1 MVTALTSAGS
11 ENVAPTLLT
20 RDISPRSSNLNNL
33 VPVPHTISVRLYNQ
47 SDFMEA
53 LKAALSEEVLRV
65 RLAEPP
71 PKQESLLLEI
81 TGRTDRVV
89 VQAEVLGAMVEG
101 TYPLRLRPRS
111 DEQFGELFSIIA
123 KLEAERRPSHADEPE
138 DPLEAELMQ
147 MGAAMPLPPEEE
159 LEELGPA
166 DANEFALLGNLPFP
180 ADMDDTMTPV
190 LRPTFGSLEGTS
202 ILDLPEATLPPRE
215 SERNLNAAPA
225 SSSGRTMPTHDSSD
239 DMIVTDATLEA
250 LSQIDFD
257 DATLE
262 RSVSVNTLAPDPL
275 LGRKVAGGKYEIE
288 TLVGS
293 GASGAVY
300 KAKHIGLRRA
310 VAIKVLHPHFQAD
323 PEFMKRFHREALA
336 ASQLDHPNI
345 MRVLDFGQ
353 EPTDALVYIV
363 MEFLQGASLQAK
375 LHEEGKFTPERAVA
389 TISQVLGALAVAH
402 EQGIIHR
409 DVKPENVVIVRGRD
423 EDGGAIEVVKVC
435 DFGIAAL
442 QNTHPD
448 DPTPQAMEAAELA
461 KSIGAGYLC
470 GTPEYMAPEQ
480 ARGELTDARSDVY
493 ACACTLYELL
503 TGRTPFEGMAPMEII
518 VAQST
523 MPVPALSTI
532 APGLPTPLAD
542 VIMRALSKAP
552 EERPQNARQFRTEL
566 REALEAAA
574 PKPLKK
580 TPSLVSRASGT
591 FDVEAGLSAF
601 TTYFATAVLGTGG
614 FRKENAARFPAQWKD
629 GQKLLS
635 SLLDTRRE
643 MTFVRRDTER
653 AIGFFALLGD
663 GEAIDLKKLFGR
675 DGYEKVG
682 AAFVGELARPGIA
695 ALTLQREV
703 TDVALSELCAMLR
716 STPEEAARSI
726 AAARLTGVSAIFP
739 NEIVGRDRKLS
750 WKVGLSASRL
760 ARDLAMLQRTTA
772 NAETMSAATQALV
785 LRSTRVLQKAEELRQ
800 LLVNIDLGAARGARV
815 DGLAAQTIA
824 SLSLAR
830 SMDVASLLASDLDQ
844 KEGPERERSAGLL
857 GLVGRR
863 LVRERTPEMFE
874 VLCEIGLRGL
884 IPLHELPNDI
894 ALVIRAEKLAETIAR
909 SPEKYLATLAAE
921 MNEAVLQAELTVL
934 KGALKIL
941 AKRGEANALLSTM
954 GTLARMAGNKGQT
967 GDLRERLAF
976 KVITSIVDEERL
988 IPIANVL
995 MVGQPY
1001 ARDAARQLLS
1011 LAGEAGARA
1020 LVRARTTLREP
1031 TGRAHFVMT
1040 LKETGAHGS
1049 NVVAKTLSEVNMV
1062 KDGVDLSFVEDLLRG
1077 VPARADA
1084 AVASEISR
1092 FLRHRTLRGVA
1103 LYAYAEVSGERARE
1117 MVMDSLEHPDE
1128 AVRAAAFFAA
1138 ARLSAID
1145 DSVVSSIEKLFARPG
1160 PSQQVRRAAVTAL
1173 GSAQGGLPRSRAVGL
1188 LARLVEGKAGLLSK
1202 LRAGEPPVEEPLL
1215 VLDAARSLLALDRA
1229 EGIRTIMA
1237 RAGRSSR
1244 ELASELEHLIETSN
1258 QKRA

>member
-1 MVTALTSAGS
+1 
-11 ENVAPTLLT
+11 
-20 RDISPRSSNLNNL
+20 
-33 VPVPHTISVRLYNQ
+33 
-47 SDFMEA
+47 MEA
-53 LKAALSEEVLRV
+53 LKATLSEEVLRV
-65 RLAEPP
+65 RLTEPP
-71 PKQESLLLEI
+71 PKKGAVLLEI
-81 TGRTDRVV
+81 TGRTDRVL
-89 VQAEVLGAMVEG
+89 VQAEVDGAMVEG

-111 DEQFGELFSIIA
+111 DEQFGELFAIIA
-123 KLEAERRPSHADEPE
+123 KLEAERRTSGIDEPE

-147 MGAAMPLPPEEE
+147 MGAAMPGPHEEE
-159 LEELGPA
+159 LEEIGPA
-166 DANEFALLGNLPFP
+166 DAFEFASLGELPFP
-180 ADMDDTMTPV
+180 ADVDDTMTPV

-202 ILDLPEATLPPRE
+202 ILDLPEQTIPHRE
-215 SERNLNAAPA
+215 SQPKVQIVPP
-225 SSSGRTMPTHDSSD
+225 STSSGRLGPTHDSAD
-239 DMIVTDATLEA
+239 DVMAMDATVEA
-250 LSQIDFD
+250 ISSLDFD

-275 LGRKVAGGKYEIE
+275 LGRKVADGKYEIE
-288 TLVGS
+288 LLVGS

-353 EPTDALVYIV
+353 ESSDGLVYIV
-363 MEFLQGASLQAK
+363 MEFLQGASLQAR

-389 TISQVLGALAVAH
+389 TVSQVLGALAVAH

-409 DVKPENVVIVRGRD
+409 DVKPETIVIVRGRD

-442 QNTHPD
+442 QNMHPD
-448 DPTPQAMEAAELA
+448 DPTLQAMEASELA

-480 ARGELTDARSDVY
+480 ARGEITDPRSDVY

-523 MPVPALSTI
+523 MPVPALAQI
-532 APGLPTPLAD
+532 APNIPSQLAD
-542 VIMRALSKAP
+542 VIMGALSKAP
-552 EERPQNARQFRTEL
+552 EERPQNARQFRTAL

-574 PKPLKK
+574 PKPVKK
-580 TPSLVSRASGT
+580 TPSIVARGSGT
-591 FDVEAGLSAF
+591 FDVEAGLAAF
-601 TTYFATAVLGTGG
+601 TMFFATAVLGTGG
-614 FRKENAARFPAQWKD
+614 FRKENAAKFASQWSD

-663 GEAIDLKKLFGR
+663 GEAIDLKKLFGKES
-675 DGYEKVG
+675 YEKVG
-682 AAFVGELARPGIA
+682 AVFVTELARPGIA

-703 TDVALSELCAMLR
+703 TDVALAGLVGMLR
-716 STPEEAARSI
+716 GPPEEAARAI
-726 AAARLTGVSAIFP
+726 ASARLTGVSAIFP
-739 NEIVGRDRKLS
+739 NEIVGRDRRLS
-750 WKVGLSASRL
+750 WKVGLSASRF
-760 ARDLAMLQRTTA
+760 ARDLALLQRTGA
-772 NAETMSAATQALV
+772 SAETMSAATQALV
-785 LRSTRVLQKAEELRQ
+785 LRSTRVLTKAEELRQ

-815 DGLAAQTIA
+815 DGLAVATIA

-830 SMDVASLLASDLDQ
+830 CMDVASLLVSDLDQ
-844 KEGPERERSAGLL
+844 KDGPERERSAALL
-857 GLVGRR
+857 GLMGRR

-874 VLCEIGLRGL
+874 VLCEIGVRGL
-884 IPLHELPNDI
+884 VPLHELPNDI
-894 ALVIRAEKLAETIAR
+894 ALVIGAEQLAETIAR
-909 SPEKYLATLAAE
+909 SPEKYLATLAALMDE
-921 MNEAVLQAELTVL
+921 RALQSELTVL

-941 AKRGEANALLSTM
+941 AKRGEANAILSTV

-967 GDLRERLAF
+967 GNVRERLSF

-988 IPIANVL
+988 VPIANVL
-995 MVGQPY
+995 MVGQPHS
-1001 ARDAARQLLS
+1001 RDAARQLLA

-1031 TGRAHFVMT
+1031 TGRGHFVMA

-1049 NVVAKTLSEVNMV
+1049 NVVAKALAHVDIV

-1077 VPARADA
+1077 VPARADP
-1084 AVASEISR
+1084 AVANEIGR

-1103 LYAYAEVSGERARE
+1103 LYAYAEVSGDRARE

-1128 AVRAAAFFAA
+1128 SVRAAALFAA
-1138 ARLSAID
+1138 VRLNAID
-1145 DSVVSSIEKLFARPG
+1145 DVVVSSVEKLFARPG
-1160 PSQQVRRAAVTAL
+1160 AGQQVRRAAVTAL
-1173 GSAQGGLPRSRAVGL
+1173 GSAQGGVSRSRAVGV
-1188 LARLVEGKAGLLSK
+1188 LARLVEGKAGLFSK
-1202 LRAGEPPVEEPLL
+1202 LRANEPQVEEPAF

-1229 EGIRTIMA
+1229 EGIRTIVA

-1244 ELASELEHLIETSN
+1244 ELASQLERLIETSN
-1258 QKRA
+1258 QKRAL

>member
-1 MVTALTSAGS
+1 MK
-11 ENVAPTLLT
+11 
-20 RDISPRSSNLNNL
+20 
-33 VPVPHTISVRLYNQ
+33 TISVRLHNQ

-53 LKAALSEEVLRV
+53 LKATLSEEVLRV
-65 RLAEPP
+65 RLMESPP
-71 PKQESLLLEI
+71 QQGPLLLEI
-81 TGRTDRVV
+81 TGRTERVV
-89 VQAEVLGAMVEG
+89 VHAEVLGTMVEG

-111 DEQFGELFSIIA
+111 DEQFGELFAIIA
-123 KLEAERRPSHADEPE
+123 KLETDRRMSVSEPE

-147 MGAAMPLPPEEE
+147 MSAAMPEAAEPWEGTRGYGGSVRRDERAE
-159 LEELGPA
+159 RDDLGPA
-166 DANEFALLGNLPFP
+166 DEFAPMEELPLP
-180 ADMDDTMTPV
+180 ADVEDSMTPV

-202 ILDLPEATLPPRE
+202 VLALPESTIPAQRE
-215 SERNLNAAPA
+215 SQRLQISP
-225 SSSGRTMPTHDSSD
+225 SSGRLAPNHDSAD
-239 DMIVTDATLEA
+239 DLMATDATVEA
-250 LSQIDFD
+250 IAQLDFD

-262 RSVSVNTLAPDPL
+262 RTGVSVETLAPDPL

-288 TLVGS
+288 MLVGS

-336 ASQLDHPNI
+336 ASQLDHLNI

-353 EPTDALVYIV
+353 ESDGLVYIV
-363 MEFLQGASLQAK
+363 MEYLQGASLQAR

-389 TISQVLGALAVAH
+389 TVSQVLSALAVAH

-409 DVKPENVVIVRGRD
+409 DVKPENIVIVRGRD

-448 DPTPQAMEAAELA
+448 DPTPQAMEASELA

-480 ARGELTDARSDVY
+480 ARGELTDARSDIY

-503 TGRTPFEGMAPMEII
+503 TGRTPFEGMAPMEI
-518 VAQST
+518 VAAQSAL
-523 MPVPALSTI
+523 PVPSLASI
-532 APGLPTPLAD
+532 APTVPPTLER
-542 VIMRALSKAP
+542 VIMRALAKAP

-566 REALEAAA
+566 RDALEAAA
-574 PKPLKK
+574 PKPVKK
-580 TPSLVSRASGT
+580 TPSIVTRDSGT
-591 FDVEAGLSAF
+591 YDVEAGLSAF
-601 TTYFATAVLGTGG
+601 TMFFASAVLGVGG
-614 FRKENAARFPAQWKD
+614 FRKENESRFAAQWKD

-675 DGYEKVG
+675 EVYEKVG
-682 AAFVGELARPGIA
+682 ASFVAELARPGIA
-695 ALTLQREV
+695 ALTIQREATDLSLAELV
-703 TDVALSELCAMLR
+703 TTLR
-716 STPEEAARSI
+716 GKPEDAARTI
-726 AAARLTGVSAIFP
+726 ASSRLTGISAIFP

-750 WKVGLSASRL
+750 WKVGLSASRF
-760 ARDLAMLQRTTA
+760 ARDLALLQHTNA
-772 NAETMSAATQALV
+772 SAETIAAATQALI
-785 LRSTRVLQKAEELRQ
+785 LRSTRVLTKAEELRQ

-815 DGLAAQTIA
+815 DGLAAATIA

-830 SMDVASLLASDLDQ
+830 CMDVTSLLLSDLEQ

-863 LVRERTPEMFE
+863 LARERTPEMFE
-874 VLCEIGLRGL
+874 VLSDIGLRGL
-884 IPLHELPNDI
+884 IPLRELPTDI
-894 ALVIRAEKLAETIAR
+894 ALTVRAEQLAETIAR
-909 SPEKYLATLAAE
+909 SPEKYLATLAALMDE
-921 MNEAVLQAELTVL
+921 GALQTELTVL

-941 AKRGEANALLSTM
+941 AKRGEANALLSTV

-967 GDLRERLAF
+967 GNLRERLSF

-988 IPIANVL
+988 VPIANVL
-995 MVGQPY
+995 MVGQPH
-1001 ARDAARQLLS
+1001 ARDAAKQLLS

-1020 LVRARTTLREP
+1020 LVRARTGLREP
-1031 TGRAHFVMT
+1031 TGRAHFVMS
-1040 LKETGAHGS
+1040 LKETGVHGS
-1049 NVVAKTLSEVNMV
+1049 SVVAKTLAQVDIV
-1062 KDGVDLSFVEDLLRG
+1062 KDGVDLTLVEDLLRG
-1077 VPARADA
+1077 VPARADP
-1084 AVASEISR
+1084 AVANEISR
-1092 FLRHRTLRGVA
+1092 FLRHRALRGVA

-1117 MVMDSLEHPDE
+1117 IVIDSIEHPDE
-1128 AVRAAAFFAA
+1128 SVRSAALFAA
-1138 ARLSAID
+1138 ARLNAVD
-1145 DSVVSSIEKLFARPG
+1145 DGVVSTIEKLFARPG
-1160 PSQQVRRAAVTAL
+1160 GGQQVRRAAVTAL
-1173 GSAQGGLPRSRAVGL
+1173 GSVQGGVQRTRAVGL
-1188 LARLVEGKAGLLSK
+1188 LARLVEGKAGLFSK
-1202 LRAGEPPVEEPLL
+1202 LRAGDPPVEEPFF
-1215 VLDAARSLLALDRA
+1215 VLDAARSLLGLDRA
-1229 EGIRTIMA
+1229 EGIRSILA
-1237 RAGRSSR
+1237 RQGRASR
-1244 ELASELEHLIETSN
+1244 ELASELDRLIETSN